1 MPSEAFDN
9 IVGLLRATELPEGLD
24 ELRAGYELLG
34 SMVTPAEGASVEAA
48 TLGGAPGEWITPAE
62 VDGDR
67 TILYLHGGGYNIG
80 SASSIAAGYA
90 CSGARRYSTVNSRAF
105 AFVARWVVSPRCDAA
120 EPML

>member
-80 SASSIAAGYA
+80 SAASHRGLTTHLATKAKARLFTVEYRLAPEHAYPAAI
-90 CSGARRYSTVNSRAF
+90 
-105 AFVARWVVSPRCDAA
+105 DDA